1 MQHLVRVVQR
11 LETPY
16 HPRLH
21 NSITFA
27 LGTLLPDKSQHASPL
42 TDARKARLAEG
53 ATAAESANLF
63 RFPTETVVALLGFA
77 ILWEVLSYF
86 LPPFAVPS
94 WSHIAP
100 AFLKLRF
107 DYVAVTVMR
116 VVGAMAV
123 SFLVGL
129 GIAVVMYRFNVIER
143 YGMPIV
149 RLLMAIPVVCWV
161 VFAILWFKGVE
172 FRIFFVLF
180 IVCGPVFVIDLLDG
194 MKTVHVELR
203 DMLSSFR
210 PSAWQ
215 MFSILIIPG
224 SLPNMLTSWK
234 INLTLA
240 IRVVTIAELVG
251 ATTGIGY
258 GLVVAQ
264 ETFSITEVFAWTVVL
279 VAILFLFHMILD
291 LLEKRLLRWRV

>member
-1 MQHLVRVVQR
+1 MNDTIPLA
-11 LETPY
+11 
-16 HPRLH
+16 
-21 NSITFA
+21 S
-27 LGTLLPDKSQHASPL
+27 GTLLPDETNHVSPP
-42 TDARKARLAEG
+42 TSPRKAQVVEGEQRRKAR
-53 ATAAESANLF
+53 TYSAFRPKLLLLF
-63 RFPTETVVALLGFA
+63 SALQSFGRCFL
-77 ILWEVLSYF
+77 IF

-94 WSHIAP
+94 WGQIAP
-100 AFLKLRF
+100 AFLKLRL
-107 DYVAVTVMR
+107 DYIAVTILR
-116 VVGAMAV
+116 VVGAMAM

-129 GIAVVMYRFNVIER
+129 GIAILMYRFNAIER
-143 YGMPIV
+143 YGMPII

-194 MKTVHVELR
+194 MRSVHIELR
-203 DMLSSFR
+203 DMLRSFR
-210 PSAWQ
+210 PNAWQ

-224 SLPNMLTSWK
+224 SLPNILTSWK

-240 IRVVTIAELVG
+240 ICVVTIAELVG
-251 ATTGIGY
+251 ATSGIGY

-279 VAILFLFHMILD
+279 VAILFFLHMTPGHREASVALA
-291 LLEKRLLRWRV
+291 RVSARMH